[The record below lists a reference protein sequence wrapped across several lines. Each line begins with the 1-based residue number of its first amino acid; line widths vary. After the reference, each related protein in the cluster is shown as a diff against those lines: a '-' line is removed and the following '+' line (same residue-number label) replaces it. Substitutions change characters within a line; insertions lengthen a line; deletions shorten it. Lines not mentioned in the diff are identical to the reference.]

1 MYQPSA
7 GATVCAWGWVYD
19 SPKTQNTTLTF
30 NGHATPTQVLLVP
43 ESAGLAEY
51 TTTISPAE
59 VTHMVGWRAVGLIPL
74 IHKAEDLSAVS
85 NNPAATSSSPA
96 KALRPAPSGMLGIWQ
111 LVVVAAMVTAG
122 ASLMF
127 SL

>member
-1 MYQPSA
+1 
-7 GATVCAWGWVYD
+7 
-19 SPKTQNTTLTF
+19 
-30 NGHATPTQVLLVP
+30 
-43 ESAGLAEY
+43 
-51 TTTISPAE
+51 
-59 VTHMVGWRAVGLIPL
+59 MVGWRAVGLIPL
-74 IHKAEDLSAVS
+74 IHKAEDLSAAS

-96 KALRPAPSGMLGIWQ
+96 QALRPALSGMLGIWQ